1 MNAKDARRINAA
13 KKAKMKKTLLFT
25 ACALV
30 VVAIVALI
38 VVDAIREDPVRVFS
52 GRPNQ
57 VVSLRDDG
65 TFTAHLPHGVAM
77 SGTFTEE
84 TENGITTI
92 TFAQGRR
99 TEVGHIEGNVLII
112 PQTWDDGC
120 GHGREFT
127 LRS

>member
-1 MNAKDARRINAA
+1 MNAKDTRRVNAV
-13 KKAKMKKTLLFT
+13 KKANRKKAIIL
-25 ACALV
+25 AVCALV
-30 VVAIVALI
+30 VSTIAALI
-38 VVDAIREDPVRVFS
+38 IVDALREDPVRVFS

-84 TENGITTI
+84 TEDGITTI

-99 TEVGHIEGNVLII
+99 IETGYIEGNVLII
-112 PQTWDDGC
+112 PQAWDDGC

-127 LRS
+127 LR